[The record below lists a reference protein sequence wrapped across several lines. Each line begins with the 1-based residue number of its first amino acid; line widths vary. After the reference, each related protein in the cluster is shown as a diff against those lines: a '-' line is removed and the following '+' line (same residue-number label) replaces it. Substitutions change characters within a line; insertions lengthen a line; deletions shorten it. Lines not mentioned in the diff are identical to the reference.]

1 KAPKPDDDAA
11 DGSGTGSGSGAKKKH
26 HRAWPVPAAGPTMS
40 GDPELIFT
48 FDDGPNPKTTPAVL
62 DALAKH
68 HIQAIFF
75 MVGEMAASK
84 NKDVPALLQRIEAE
98 GHIIATHTMHHKD
111 LCRTKDRD
119 KATHEIDDGKAAV
132 EAAS

>member
-1 KAPKPDDDAA
+1 M
-11 DGSGTGSGSGAKKKH
+11 
-26 HRAWPVPAAGPTMS
+26 PAAGPTMS

-68 HIQAIFF
+68 HIKAIFF
-75 MVGEMAASK
+75 MVGEMAGGT
-84 NKDVPALLQRIEAE
+84 NKKIPEILARIVAD

-119 KATHEIDDGKAAV
+119 KAAHEIDDGRETIEKA
-132 EAAS
+132 SGQ